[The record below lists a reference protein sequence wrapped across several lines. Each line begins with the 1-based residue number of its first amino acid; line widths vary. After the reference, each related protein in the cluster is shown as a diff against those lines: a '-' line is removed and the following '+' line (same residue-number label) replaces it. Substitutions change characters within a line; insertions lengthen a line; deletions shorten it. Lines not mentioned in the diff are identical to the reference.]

1 MKESRNKVD
10 KFKISDFVSIK
21 SDKVDKM
28 SPLHP
33 NVLLGNVT
41 LVENNYAKMG
51 TKFGIISTH
60 ISRSRLN
67 KCTQTRENFDYT
79 GTVGR

>member
-41 LVENNYAKMG
+41 EVENNYAKIA
-51 TKFGIISTH
+51 TKFGIISIY

>member
-41 LVENNYAKMG
+41 LVENNYAKMA
-51 TKFGIISTH
+51 TKFGIISTY
-60 ISRSRLN
+60 ISRSRLS